1 MQTRSDIKDFTL
13 SELRQQLETEGLAPY
28 RANQILKWIYLRQVD
43 DFSEMT
49 DLGKTVRSWL
59 DAHYVVERLEVA
71 DVKVSRD
78 GSRKLLYCLKD
89 GHHVETVL
97 IPEKDHYTLCIS
109 SQVGCAMDCKFCM
122 TATGGFTR
130 NLTAGEIIAQ
140 IRDTRALL
148 DRETPGEGSR
158 LSNIVFMGMGEPLA
172 NYTNVS
178 RALTTILDGDCGLKL
193 SNRRVTVSTSGLVP
207 KLEALGRE
215 ARVNVA
221 ISLNATENKTR
232 DRLMP
237 VNRKYRIEELL
248 AACKRYPATPQR
260 RITFEYILIEGVND
274 SMEDAK
280 RLVALLKGI
289 FAKINLIPFNE
300 HAGCDFKRPKEAHIQ
315 RFQRYLLDRHC
326 TSIIRW
332 SKGEDIGAACG
343 QLAGSKKNEIRES
356 TED

>member
-1 MQTRSDIKDFTL
+1 
-13 SELRQQLETEGLAPY
+13 
-28 RANQILKWIYLRQVD
+28 
-43 DFSEMT
+43 
-49 DLGKTVRSWL
+49 
-59 DAHYVVERLEVA
+59 
-71 DVKVSRD
+71 
-78 GSRKLLYCLKD
+78 
-89 GHHVETVL
+89 
-97 IPEKDHYTLCIS
+97 
-109 SQVGCAMDCKFCM
+109 
-122 TATGGFTR
+122 
-130 NLTAGEIIAQ
+130 
-140 IRDTRALL
+140 
-148 DRETPGEGSR
+148 
-158 LSNIVFMGMGEPLA
+158 MGMGEPLA

-193 SNRRVTVSTSGLVP
+193 SNRRVTISTSGLVP

-237 VNRKYRIEELL
+237 VNRKYPIEELL

-300 HAGCDFKRPKEAHIQ
+300 HPGCDFKRPKEAHIQ

-332 SKGEDIGAACG
+332 SKGGRHRGGLRPACRIEEEGDPGIDGRLTPDSSAKDNGAS
-343 QLAGSKKNEIRES
+343 GSCRMPRFISEFGRTIRS
-356 TED
+356 AIRS